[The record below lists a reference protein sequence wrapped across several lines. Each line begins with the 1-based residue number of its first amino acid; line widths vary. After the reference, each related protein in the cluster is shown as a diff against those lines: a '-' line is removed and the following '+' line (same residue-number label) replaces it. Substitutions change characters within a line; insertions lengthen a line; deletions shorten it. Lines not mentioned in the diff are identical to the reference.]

1 MLTRPG
7 RSAPASSPGAGPAR
21 DRAIVARVRQA
32 RHDRLPLT
40 TTIAFGLVVICA
52 FGSWLY
58 GYGVLL
64 EPIRVDTGWSES
76 VLSSAYGIGML
87 AVGLGTVTAGRVVD
101 TVGPRPVFVV
111 SAAGVI
117 AGTTL
122 VVTASTPLAFGAG
135 AVLTQGFVGTA
146 GYYTVVHATIARRVP
161 ADRTRA
167 ITVNTMWGAFASPV
181 FLPLLG
187 FVAQAWGWRPAMV
200 LSGVLVTGSFLFG
213 AAVSPSGSGVSRG
226 EAGTLRAALAES
238 IRDETMRR
246 LLYVAVCS
254 GVASSV
260 LFLYQVPAMVSA
272 GLVLGLASAL
282 AGLRGLFQLL
292 GRLPLPWLVNR
303 FGARQVFQVGLALV
317 GVSSLL
323 LLVSGNVVVA
333 VVFAVVAGA
342 SVGASSTLESIYSAQ
357 VVQVRLIGL
366 FLGLYSMIWGLGS
379 AVGPVIAGFV
389 TEATGTRLPVFVGIA
404 IIGVLGALVIPR
416 DPGRRDA

>member
-1 MLTRPG
+1 
-7 RSAPASSPGAGPAR
+7 
-21 DRAIVARVRQA
+21 
-32 RHDRLPLT
+32 
-40 TTIAFGLVVICA
+40 
-52 FGSWLY
+52 
-58 GYGVLL
+58 
-64 EPIRVDTGWSES
+64 
-76 VLSSAYGIGML
+76 
-87 AVGLGTVTAGRVVD
+87 
-101 TVGPRPVFVV
+101 
-111 SAAGVI
+111 
-117 AGTTL
+117 
-122 VVTASTPLAFGAG
+122 
-135 AVLTQGFVGTA
+135 
-146 GYYTVVHATIARRVP
+146 
-161 ADRTRA
+161 
-167 ITVNTMWGAFASPV
+167 
-181 FLPLLG
+181 
-187 FVAQAWGWRPAMV
+187 
-200 LSGVLVTGSFLFG
+200 
-213 AAVSPSGSGVSRG
+213 
-226 EAGTLRAALAES
+226 
-238 IRDETMRR
+238 MRR

-303 FGARQVFQVGLALV
+303 YGARQVFQVGLALV

-333 VVFAVVAGA
+333 VAFAVVAGA

-404 IIGVLGALVIPR
+404 IIGVLGALFIPR
-416 DPGRRDA
+416 DPGRTDP